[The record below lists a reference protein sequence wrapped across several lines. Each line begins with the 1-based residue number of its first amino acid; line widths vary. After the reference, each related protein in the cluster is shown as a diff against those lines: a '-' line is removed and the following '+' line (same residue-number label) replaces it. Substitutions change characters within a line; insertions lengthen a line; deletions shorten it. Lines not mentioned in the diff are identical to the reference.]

1 MDAWCAGKAFIPADG
16 SDRWNWQPGPSLRLE
31 LPRSG
36 DWGAWGEAGVAG
48 PWDLPFRGGEQ
59 VATEQG
65 GSGGRAGNYRPPPP
79 EICLLRRSRKASW
92 RRQTV
97 SELLLDWWTVGG
109 VGGPVGRGPKDEKE
123 GNGEGSRAVFAF
135 ESLPCLHANS

>member
-1 MDAWCAGKAFIPADG
+1 M
-16 SDRWNWQPGPSLRLE
+16 
-31 LPRSG
+31 
-36 DWGAWGEAGVAG
+36 AG

-79 EICLLRRSRKASW
+79 EICLLRRSRRAW

>member
-1 MDAWCAGKAFIPADG
+1 MDVLGTT
-16 SDRWNWQPGPSLRLE
+16 GPPS
-31 LPRSG
+31 
-36 DWGAWGEAGVAG
+36 
-48 PWDLPFRGGEQ
+48 
-59 VATEQG
+59 
-65 GSGGRAGNYRPPPP
+65 P

-109 VGGPVGRGPKDEKE
+109 GGPVGRGPKDEKE